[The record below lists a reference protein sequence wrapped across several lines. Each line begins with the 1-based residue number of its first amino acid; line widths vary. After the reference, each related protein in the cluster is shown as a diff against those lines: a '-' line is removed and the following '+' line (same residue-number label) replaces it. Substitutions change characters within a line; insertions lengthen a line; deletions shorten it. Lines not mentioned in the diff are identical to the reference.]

1 MNRAPWSTS
10 GWKVFPGRD
19 MRLGA
24 ETVEHPGKRAHK
36 FPQLTLPFGLPLALA
51 IVIMGNNG
59 QA

>member
-1 MNRAPWSTS
+1 
-10 GWKVFPGRD
+10 

-24 ETVEHPGKRAHK
+24 ETVEHRGKRAHK
-36 FPQLTLPFGLPLALA
+36 FPQLTLPFVLSLALA